1 MAKKAVLIEAVR
13 KLEILNQELRE
24 KISKNTLKKG
34 VENLT
39 QQIARN
45 EAMILDYKYRIEHE

>member
-1 MAKKAVLIEAVR
+1 MAKKAVLIEAMR

-24 KISKNTLKKG
+24 KLGRNSKQKL
-34 VENLT
+34 VENYS

>member
-24 KISKNTLKKG
+24 KLGKNSKQKLA
-34 VENLT
+34 ESYR

>member
-24 KISKNTLKKG
+24 KLGRNSKQKLA
-34 VENLT
+34 ENYR

-45 EAMILDYKYRIEHE
+45 ETMILDYKYRIEHE